1 MDGASLTFSRQ
12 GLALELPWAT
22 AMPVVAFLA
31 LLAFALL
38 SYRRSLGGRGWLARA
53 TDALNARLARDGYG
67 EWPAWLVLG
76 GAITGTVWLALLLIA
91 LVGMVWVPVTLAL
104 GPDLGDIQMGQ
115 LRWYLLTFTALVA
128 ALGALVALPFTVLR
142 TVYTQRQTRTAE
154 QGHVTDQINKAV
166 EALGAEKTVKRTRR
180 HITFWL
186 DNERYDHFMGPEE
199 DWEIGLPDHA
209 TDEESQ
215 GLITVEETVPNTEV
229 RIGAIYALERI
240 AQDSLR
246 DHVPIMEI
254 LTAYLRHN
262 APAATAAPNP
272 TAGRMPKRPES
283 LAKEGEI
290 LAWRQALFAWA
301 DGFAP
306 DTLVQTALRV
316 LGRRNRRQRLTERAD
331 TRYGPGGYR
340 LDLRGT
346 DLRGVD
352 LSGLDL
358 SRARLSGA
366 LLDGARLREAHL
378 EETVLDGARL
388 EGARGGEARLK
399 SAILFGANLEGA
411 DLRGAHLEEALLS
424 DAHLE
429 GADLSMARLEG
440 AVLIQAHLK
449 VAVFLSAHLEG
460 ANLSDTKMEGADL
473 SGAHLE
479 GAELVGARLE
489 GADVTVAR
497 VQAAAVTSDLSRVKG
512 MTQEQL
518 DVLFAD
524 GRVTADMLPA
534 GLIRPAHWPEAELDW
549 SDFYNQWQTLK
560 ADPEG
565 YTPPPP

>member
-1 MDGASLTFSRQ
+1 MDGASLTFSRE
-12 GLALELPWAT
+12 GLALDLPWAT
-22 AMPVVAFLA
+22 AGGIVVLA
-31 LLAFALL
+31 GLLASALV

-53 TDALNARLARDGYG
+53 SDALNARLARDGYG

-180 HITFWL
+180 HISFIL
-186 DNERYDHFMGPEE
+186 DNERYDRFVAPEE
-199 DWEIGLPDHA
+199 DWEIGLPGDATGIQDH
-209 TDEESQ
+209 
-215 GLITVEETVPNTEV
+215 GLNTVEQTVPNTEV

-240 AQDSLR
+240 AQDSVAR
-246 DHVPIMEI
+246 DHVPIAEI
-254 LTAYLRHN
+254 LTAYLRQN
-262 APAATAAPNP
+262 APAENAAPNP
-272 TAGRMPKRPES
+272 VAARKPQRPKS
-283 LAKEGEI
+283 LADKHERYDYIEA
-290 LAWRQALFAWA
+290 LEAWLGKLHTWA
-301 DGFAP
+301 QDLAP

-316 LGRRNRRQRLTERAD
+316 LGRRNPRQSLTERAD
-331 TRYGPGGYR
+331 TRYGRGGYV

-358 SRARLSGA
+358 SRAELSDA
-366 LLDGARLREAHL
+366 LLEGADLTETRLDGTFLFESHLEGADLEEAHL
-378 EETVLDGARL
+378 EGAFLDGAHL
-388 EGARGGEARLK
+388 QGANLTDAHMEGAFLDEGHLERAGLGGAH
-399 SAILFGANLEGA
+399 LEGA
-411 DLRGAHLEEALLS
+411 DLRGAHLEGADFREAL
-424 DAHLE
+424 
-429 GADLSMARLEG
+429 LEG
-440 AVLIQAHLK
+440 AV
-449 VAVFLSAHLEG
+449 
-460 ANLSDTKMEGADL
+460 L

-479 GAELVGARLE
+479 GA
-489 GADVTVAR
+489 DVTAAR
-497 VQAAAVTSDLSRVKG
+497 VRTAAVTSDLSRVKG
-512 MTQEQL
+512 LTQEQL
-518 DVLFAD
+518 DGLFAD
-524 GRVTADMLPA
+524 GDVTADMLPE
-534 GLIRPAHWPEAELDW
+534 GLTRPAHWPEVDLGGQF
-549 SDFYNQWQTLK
+549 SDEWDKFK